1 MEMYAKMVTDIVTK
15 SAVSAQLQEQRNKN
29 GGIYFDISEVNIIE
43 WISFKK
49 CEREES
55 YELGSFAVNTETG

>member
-1 MEMYAKMVTDIVTK
+1 M
-15 SAVSAQLQEQRNKN
+15 

-49 CEREES
+49 CEMEES